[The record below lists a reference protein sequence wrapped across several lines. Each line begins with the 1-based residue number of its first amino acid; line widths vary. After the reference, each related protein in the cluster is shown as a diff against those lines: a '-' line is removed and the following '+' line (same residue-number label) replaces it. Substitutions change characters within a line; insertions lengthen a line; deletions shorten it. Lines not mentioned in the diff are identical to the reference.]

1 MPDSLANVFSFLKTT
16 YFPERF
22 EDFHQPFFVSASA
35 IAVPFSRNKSLWNK
49 IAFLKF
55 NRF

>member
-1 MPDSLANVFSFLKTT
+1 MPDSLANVFSFLKTS

-22 EDFHQPFFVSASA
+22 EDFHQPFVVSTSA
-35 IAVPFSRNKSLWNK
+35 IAVPFSQNKSLWNK

-55 NRF
+55 DGF